1 MVADRVAAVVS
12 APQGPPALR
21 ASNDH
26 GDILDCSSMIISI
39 QCIAFH
45 THLAYI
51 GPGAG
56 FAFLG
61 SFFILLIALLLV
73 LVSILSWP
81 LRFGWRC
88 IRRKSRGPAQARRVI
103 VLGLD
108 GLDPRPTQR
117 LMKAGRLPH
126 LRSLADSGCF
136 SPLQSTC
143 PPISP
148 VAWSSFMTGSNPGK
162 HNIFDFLNR
171 NLKTCLPELSSTRI
185 VSSKNGRRGRSRYEM
200 LRKSKPFWNV
210 LGEHGV
216 FSTIL
221 RVPITF
227 PPEKFDGLSLSAM
240 CVPDLRGTQGTFTLF
255 TSSTNGADTTTAG
268 DAGEGGLRI
277 AVEPKGG
284 IVTTSLPGPD
294 LESNG
299 KKHMLEIPLTIVLN
313 AENRSISVRAG
324 RERFQIREGSFTPW
338 ITLQFKSGRRGRV
351 HGLCRFKLISVSPE
365 FRLYVTPIQINPER
379 PAFPIAYPQFFS
391 VYLAKLLGRFATLGL
406 AEDTWALN
414 EDVISESDFL
424 DQAYDI
430 HHERETMFLESIKR
444 TRRGCCVCV
453 FDGPDRIQHMFY
465 RYLEPGHPANSGR
478 SNDLSGAYD
487 DMYVRMDTLVGRVQ
501 SLLGKNDILFV
512 ISDHGF
518 TSFQRGINL
527 NAWLRDNGY
536 LTVKDNDQDSGF
548 LGNVDWENTRA
559 YTFGLSGVYL
569 NIRGREAHGIVDPGA
584 TAELRVELA
593 TQLKKLR
600 DQERS
605 CIAIHD
611 VHDSASTYHG
621 PYANNGPD
629 LIIGYSE
636 GYRASWDAAV
646 GKTIGPVFSDNTKRW
661 SGDHCVDFSLVP
673 GVFFSNRKFNV
684 ESGARLI
691 DIGPTVMDILGVP
704 VPGYMDGHPLKIEAS
719 ERIEK

>member
-1 MVADRVAAVVS
+1 MVSVLFIEFL
-12 APQGPPALR
+12 AP
-21 ASNDH
+21 
-26 GDILDCSSMIISI
+26 
-39 QCIAFH
+39 
-45 THLAYI
+45 LAYI

-73 LVSILSWP
+73 LVSIFSWP
-81 LRFGWRC
+81 LRFAWRC
-88 IRRKSRGPAQARRVI
+88 IRRKNRGPAQARRVI

-108 GLDPRPTQR
+108 GLDPRHTRR
-117 LMKAGRLPH
+117 LMEAGRLPH
-126 LRSLADSGCF
+126 LRSLADAGCF
-136 SPLQSTC
+136 SPLESTC

-171 NLKTCLPELSSTRI
+171 NLKTCLPELSSSRI
-185 VSSKNGRRGRSRYEM
+185 VSSADGKRGRSRYEM

-240 CVPDLRGTQGTFTLF
+240 CVPDLRGTQGTFTIF
-255 TSSTNGADTTTAG
+255 SSSTNGVDAATGG

-277 AVEPKGG
+277 SVKLNGDT
-284 IVTTSLPGPD
+284 VSTSLPGPD
-294 LESNG
+294 LELNG
-299 KKHMLEIPLTIVLN
+299 KKRTLEIPLTIVLKSD
-313 AENRSISVRAG
+313 NRSISVRAG
-324 RERFQIREGSFTPW
+324 TERFQVSEGNFTPW
-338 ITLQFKSGRRGRV
+338 IALRFKSGRWGRV

-365 FRLYVTPIQINPER
+365 FRLYVTPIHINPER
-379 PAFPIAYPQFFS
+379 PAFPIAYPQFYS
-391 VYLAKLLGRFATLGL
+391 VYLAKLLGRFGTLGL
-406 AEDTWALN
+406 AEDTWALS

-430 HHERETMFLESIKR
+430 HQEREAMFLEAIKR
-444 TRRGCCVCV
+444 TRKGCCVCV

-465 RYLEPGHPANSGR
+465 RYLEPEHPANNGKS
-478 SNDLSGAYD
+478 DDHSGAYD
-487 DMYVRMDTLVGRVQ
+487 DMYARMDALVGRVQ
-501 SLLGKNDILFV
+501 SLLGKDDVYIV

-536 LTVKDNDQDSGF
+536 LAVKDDREDSGF
-548 LGNVDWENTRA
+548 LGNIDWANTRA

-569 NIRGREAHGIVDPGA
+569 NMQGREARGIVDPEAAAG
-584 TAELRVELA
+584 LRAELA

-600 DQERS
+600 DEERS
-605 CIAIHD
+605 RMAIHD
-611 VHDSASTYHG
+611 VHDSSTAYHG
-621 PYANNGPD
+621 PYAHNGPD
-629 LIIGYSE
+629 LIIGYAE

-646 GKTIGPVFSDNTKRW
+646 GKAIGPVFSDNTKRW

-673 GVFFSNRKFNV
+673 GVFFANRKFSV

-704 VPGYMDGHPLKIEAS
+704 VPGYMDGRPLKIEVNDNS
-719 ERIEK
+719 EKQK